1 MWLPSGIETDLS
13 SPEQAKNNC
22 RKMGTTFLTYSALLP
37 IVSGKGSWMQGGMSQ
52 NFDLG
57 PSFDFMKCRN
67 LNIKKMK
74 KSYPFFLH
82 KLKTKT

>member
-1 MWLPSGIETDLS
+1 
-13 SPEQAKNNC
+13 
-22 RKMGTTFLTYSALLP
+22 
-37 IVSGKGSWMQGGMSQ
+37 MQGRVSQ

-67 LNIKKMK
+67 LNIKKMT

-82 KLKTKT
+82 KIKSRTLIKKLRHASLKRNLCDTHRTFKINNIHSN

>member
-1 MWLPSGIETDLS
+1 MLGQPVSWVGQPRRSMWLPSG
-13 SPEQAKNNC
+13 
-22 RKMGTTFLTYSALLP
+22 YSALLP

-74 KSYPFFLH
+74 KSYPFFF
-82 KLKTKT
+82 T